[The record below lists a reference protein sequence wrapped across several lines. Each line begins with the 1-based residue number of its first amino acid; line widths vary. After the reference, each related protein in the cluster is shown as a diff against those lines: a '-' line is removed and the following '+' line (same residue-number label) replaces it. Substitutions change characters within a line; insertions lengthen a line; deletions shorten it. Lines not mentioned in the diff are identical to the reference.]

1 MLGNEEREDAR
12 SRNCDS
18 SVSTAAYQAGAAAC
32 RGIPHEATRSALP
45 TTPSQAGNA
54 ITHQFQ
60 LYNMYDR
67 KSLHLLRRRC
77 EVAML

>member
-1 MLGNEEREDAR
+1 MLEAE
-12 SRNCDS
+12 
-18 SVSTAAYQAGAAAC
+18 TAIRRYQQPHLKQELLHAVEV
-32 RGIPHEATRSALP
+32 PHEATRSALP
-45 TTPSQAGNA
+45 TAPSQAGNA

-67 KSLHLLRRRC
+67 KSLPLLRRRC